1 MNPFPPKWA
10 DKLLSFFCK
19 DALLEEIQGDLHE
32 YYSRLIDEKGAFKAN
47 MFYWFQVLNFIRPY
61 ALKRRKNSIFPDML
75 KYNILIAL
83 RNLRRQKFYAFINI
97 TGLAIAL
104 ACCLLISIFV
114 LDELSYDKHFNNHDR
129 IYRASSHIFFND
141 NDLKFASS
149 PGPFKEALKN
159 DLPEIEKNG
168 RM

>member
-61 ALKRRKNSIFPDML
+61 A
-75 KYNILIAL
+75 
-83 RNLRRQKFYAFINI
+83 
-97 TGLAIAL
+97 
-104 ACCLLISIFV
+104 
-114 LDELSYDKHFNNHDR
+114 
-129 IYRASSHIFFND
+129 
-141 NDLKFASS
+141 
-149 PGPFKEALKN
+149 
-159 DLPEIEKNG
+159 
-168 RM
+168 